1 MADVSFN
8 IANPY
13 QTQLEELARRQKMAE
28 IMQQQAFQPIERSSY
43 QGIEAPISPLSG
55 IAKALQMYMGGR
67 EQNKI
72 SEERKA
78 LGEKYRQESMG
89 DITKFAEMVGK
100 PAVAAAPGS
109 AEFMPTGADYADRVA
124 APDFKLNEQGM
135 VPAVDP
141 VAARMRGQ
149 IDPSMIGQFKTP
161 EMQRMA
167 LAEMLKQGEAPA
179 AFDLNKGQT
188 RFQAPTRGAAPVV
201 IAKVA
206 DEPEFGTTPHYETKD
221 GKTYAVYSDKQGN
234 RKMVEATPQNQF
246 TTGTVDAALKR
257 DMDMYQFGNLSAEQR
272 ASLGIKL
279 TQAGIDIAKL
289 AFETGQGPAPQ
300 PVLPPNAPVPNF
312 GTQTLPP
319 SQSVAPRIGIPPQ
332 GPAAPRIAIPP
343 QGSVRPVQPVAQPVA
358 PSSQPTAQARPP
370 GVTPKA
376 WAEIQAKQA
385 EAQFEKTKGATTVIG
400 LLNGIEDLI
409 DQAHGGFFG
418 NVYGGLEAAVGKR
431 SEANSADSQLNVIA
445 GALTSQM
452 PKMSGPQSDKDVLLY
467 RQMAGDI
474 GNPNTSAEAKKAAVE
489 VVRGIQNAYIN
500 GFSETGYLP
509 KGRASAGTIRN
520 IEPPAGAVRR
530 IR

>member
-1 MADVSFN
+1 MADVNFN
-8 IANPY
+8 VANPY

-28 IMQQQAFQPIERSSY
+28 IMQQQSFQPIERFSY

-55 IAKALQMYMGGR
+55 LAKALQGYMSGR
-67 EQNKI
+67 EQGKI
-72 SEERKA
+72 SEEKKV
-78 LGEKYRQESMG
+78 LSEKYRQEG
-89 DITKFAEMVGK
+89 LDDITRYAEMVGR
-100 PAVAAAPGS
+100 PAVAAVQGS
-109 AEFMPTGADYADRVA
+109 AAFMPTEADYQDRGG
-124 APDFKLNEQGM
+124 APAFKLDEQGM

-149 IDPSMIGQFKTP
+149 IDPSMIGQFKT
-161 EMQRMA
+161 ERMREMA

-201 IAKVA
+201 IAKNE

-221 GKTYAVYSDKQGN
+221 GKTYAVYSDKKGN

-257 DMDMYQFGNLSAEQR
+257 DMDMYQYGNLSAEQR
-272 ASLGIKL
+272 VSLGIKL

-289 AFETGQGPAPQ
+289 AFETGQSPAPQ

-312 GTQTLPP
+312 GVQTLTP
-319 SQSVAPRIGIPPQ
+319 SQPVAPRIV
-332 GPAAPRIAIPP
+332 PP
-343 QGSVRPVQPVAQPVA
+343 QGSVRPVQPVAQPV
-358 PSSQPTAQARPP
+358 SSQPTAQTRPP

-376 WAEIQAKQA
+376 WSEQLAEQSK
-385 EAQFEKTKGATTVIG
+385 AQYEKTRGATTVKG
-400 LLNGIEDLI
+400 LLTGVEDLI
-409 DQAHGGFFG
+409 DKAHGGFFG
-418 NVYGGLEAAVGKR
+418 NVYGGMEAAVGKR
-431 SEANSADSQLNVIA
+431 SEANIADAQLNVIA

-474 GNPNTSAEAKKAAVE
+474 GNPNIGAEAKKAAVAT
-489 VVRGIQNAYIN
+489 VRGIQDAYIN
-500 GFSETGYLP
+500 GFSATGYLP
-509 KGRASAGTIRN
+509 KGRSSSGVITEAPT
-520 IEPPAGAVRR
+520 GAVRR